1 MTFLILGGR
10 DNVLILIL
18 METLLHQEKKIFINF
33 SKAKTKFS
41 LRLHYNRDNSYLFAN
56 EKKKYINLKL
66 VI

>member
-1 MTFLILGGR
+1 MTFLILDGR

>member
-1 MTFLILGGR
+1 MTFLILDGR

-18 METLLHQEKKIFINF
+18 METFLHQEKKIFINF

-41 LRLHYNRDNSYLFAN
+41 LRLHYNRDNSCLFAN

>member
-1 MTFLILGGR
+1 MTFLILDGR

-18 METLLHQEKKIFINF
+18 METFLHQEKKIFINF

>member
-1 MTFLILGGR
+1 MTFLILDVR

-18 METLLHQEKKIFINF
+18 METLLHQEKKFFINF
-33 SKAKTKFS
+33 IKAKTKFS
-41 LRLHYNRDNSYLFAN
+41 LRLHYKRDNSYLFAN

>member
-1 MTFLILGGR
+1 MTFLILNGR

-18 METLLHQEKKIFINF
+18 METFLHQEKKIFINF

-41 LRLHYNRDNSYLFAN
+41 LRLHYNRDNSCLFAN

>member
-1 MTFLILGGR
+1 MTFLILDGR

-41 LRLHYNRDNSYLFAN
+41 LRLHYNRDNSCLFAN
-56 EKKKYINLKL
+56 EKKKYINLEL

>member
-1 MTFLILGGR
+1 MTFLILDGR

-18 METLLHQEKKIFINF
+18 METLLHQSKKFFINF